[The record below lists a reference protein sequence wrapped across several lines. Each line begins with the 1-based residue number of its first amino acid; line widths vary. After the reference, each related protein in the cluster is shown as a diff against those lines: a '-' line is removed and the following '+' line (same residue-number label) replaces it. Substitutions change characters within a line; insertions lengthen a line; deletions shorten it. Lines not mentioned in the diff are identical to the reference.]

1 MADATTY
8 ENKINNSDN
17 AETGKS
23 DDTKY
28 DEVQSLSMDMDSDH
42 DNYLKVSKV
51 DGFHEESGS
60 LLNGDKR
67 EYKSKWTSSHVE
79 IDENDRTLEND
90 YLFSEDDELPIF
102 ADEECKR
109 LHKLTKQLER
119 ERDAAAKKVKE
130 NKERISIMQDHL
142 HNVRQE
148 IDHTNALVAAK
159 NKEIATEKH
168 LIALGERDLAV
179 IISDIKTTDATI
191 VDEKER
197 LRSIQNEIHIAT
209 DEREKLK
216 LDLNW
221 NQEELEQWATAA
233 AKKESDTL
241 ALQKYTRSDEVLIK
255 ELTLKLENMTK
266 KSLEKNAQL
275 ENEITET
282 KTKQLEVDRLAKTFR
297 AQHEER
303 RVLVQQWQETVNAM
317 KDRDRDID
325 ELSRKYA
332 DVQQVIENQIAT
344 LLGKRETLDL
354 LKVSYF
360 FELQHIRI
368 PNGNYIMSYR
378 DLTFWSH

>member
-1 MADATTY
+1 MDDATTY
-8 ENKINNSDN
+8 ENKINNSYN

-23 DDTKY
+23 YDTKY
-28 DEVQSLSMDMDSDH
+28 DEVQSLSMDIDSDH
-42 DNYLKVSKV
+42 DNYLKVSMV
-51 DGFHEESGS
+51 DGFDEESDS

-90 YLFSEDDELPIF
+90 SLFSDDDELPIF

-119 ERDAAAKKVKE
+119 ERDTAAKKVKE
-130 NKERISIMQDHL
+130 NKERICVMQGHL

-191 VDEKER
+191 VNEKER

-209 DEREKLK
+209 DEREQLK

-303 RVLVQQWQETVNAM
+303 RVLVQQWQETINAM
-317 KDRDRDID
+317 KDRDRDIN

-332 DVQQVIENQIAT
+332 DVQLVIENQLAT
-344 LLGKRETLDL
+344 LSGKKETLDL

-360 FELQHIRI
+360 FEPQHIRI
-368 PNGNYIMSYR
+368 PDVNYLSCH
-378 DLTFWSH
+378 DLTFWLH